1 MANYYEILGVPK
13 DAKYNEIENAYS
25 EKIKDYL
32 HKLNDHSYAKSY
44 KKLEEELTAI
54 NKAYKTISDPKLKTA
69 YDKKIP
75 NVVIVNTRKP
85 KGKIPS
91 ALVMSTFLITF
102 FLGVIGH
109 GANPVYYISISKIAL
124 YLMAM
129 VSPWLS
135 LMLIAFLYRD
145 VFTSFNGQI
154 VSVGLMALNTLIFGG
169 IYRSSKILA
178 TVITIVFDI
187 VIVRG
192 YENYLA
198 YGFFFSDSVFY
209 IQVENLVSIVIASV
223 IYITVFERFR
233 KLKQYD

>member
-1 MANYYEILGVPK
+1 
-13 DAKYNEIENAYS
+13 
-25 EKIKDYL
+25 
-32 HKLNDHSYAKSY
+32 
-44 KKLEEELTAI
+44 
-54 NKAYKTISDPKLKTA
+54 
-69 YDKKIP
+69 
-75 NVVIVNTRKP
+75 
-85 KGKIPS
+85 
-91 ALVMSTFLITF
+91 
-102 FLGVIGH
+102 
-109 GANPVYYISISKIAL
+109 
-124 YLMAM
+124 M

-145 VFTSFNGQI
+145 VFTSVNGQI
-154 VSVGLMALNTLIFGG
+154 VSVGLMALNTLVFGG